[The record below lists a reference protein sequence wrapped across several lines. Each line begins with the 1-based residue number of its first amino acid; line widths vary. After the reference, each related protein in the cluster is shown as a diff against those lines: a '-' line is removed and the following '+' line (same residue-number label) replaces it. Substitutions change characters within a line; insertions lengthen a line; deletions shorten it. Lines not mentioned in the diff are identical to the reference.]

1 MTQAKFNNL
10 IHAENRLQICAMLM
24 STAEVEFKVMRD
36 ALNVSD
42 SVLSKHLKSLEEA
55 KYICLLKRKDMGR
68 QRTWIFIST
77 EGRMAYEE
85 HIVALQNIVNTL

>member
-42 SVLSKHLKSLEEA
+42 SVLSKHLKSLEDV
-55 KYICLLKRKDMGR
+55 KYIGLLKRKDMGR
-68 QRTWIFIST
+68 QRTWIFISA
-77 EGRMAYEE
+77 EGRVAYEE